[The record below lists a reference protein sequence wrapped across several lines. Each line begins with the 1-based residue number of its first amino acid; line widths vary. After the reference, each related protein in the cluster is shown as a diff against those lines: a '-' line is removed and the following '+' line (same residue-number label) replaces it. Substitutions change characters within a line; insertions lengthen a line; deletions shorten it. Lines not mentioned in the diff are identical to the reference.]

1 MLAVLATLARTSSSG
16 LHVTLDDG
24 SALLVLATLAR
35 TICLVALLLPYNLT
49 CRRAVCQLFE
59 KEFDDDQ
66 ATRRS

>member
-35 TICLVALLLPYNLT
+35 TIRLVALY
-49 CRRAVCQLFE
+49 AVNRKGSE
-59 KEFDDDQ
+59 IENK
-66 ATRRS
+66 S